1 MNTPLALAFIALCMV
16 ACTPQTPAVDHTG
29 SSSSSS
35 SITSVSDSYVGLSE
49 ADAEAK
55 AAADGVPFRVV
66 MRDGEPQMVTMDY
79 RPGRINATVEND
91 IVISYEVEGSE
102 TSQPSSSA
110 SAEYDQNSW
119 RTMIPQFCM
128 SFYDG
133 CNTCHRLIDSDDA
146 ACTKKFCQ
154 QYEQPRCL
162 DGQN

>member
-1 MNTPLALAFIALCMV
+1 MSN
-16 ACTPQTPAVDHTG
+16 
-29 SSSSSS
+29 
-35 SITSVSDSYVGLSE
+35 SYLGLTV

-66 MRDGEPQMVTMDY
+66 MRDGESLPVTMDY
-79 RPGRINATVEND
+79 RPGRINATVESD

-102 TSQPSSSA
+102 ESTSSA
-110 SAEYDQNSW
+110 ISYDQNSW

-146 ACTKKFCQ
+146 ACTKKACQ
-154 QYEQPRCL
+154 QYEAPRCL
-162 DGQN
+162 DGEEGEGVY